1 MPHSSPDLARLAM
14 TVLQPGFDGVTPPGW
29 LRRALGEGLGGTVL
43 FARNLVDPAQTAR
56 LVAELRA
63 ENPAVVVAVDEEGGA
78 VTRLEAGTGS
88 SFPGNRALG
97 VADDAGLTERVA
109 RAIGRLL
116 AAADV
121 TLDYA
126 PVADV
131 NANPANPVIGV
142 RSFGPGPELTARH
155 TAAWVRGLQGAGV
168 AACAKHFPGH
178 GDTVT
183 DSHFAL
189 PTVHARLDVLR
200 ERDLPPFRAAVAAG
214 VRAVMCGH
222 LLVPAL
228 DPDAPATLSRR
239 ILTGLL
245 REELGF
251 DGMLVTDAI
260 EMRAVAALH
269 PPGEIAV
276 RALAAG
282 ADAVCAGVSSPGGES
297 VHALREAIVEAVHA
311 GRLPEE
317 RLAEAAARVLALASW
332 HAGRADLRNAPGPGP
347 EGGEDGAA
355 VGLEAARAAV
365 RIIVPGTAA
374 TAEAE
379 DTSPAGDGA
388 AGDGA
393 AGDVSSAVNGAIPAV
408 DDASPEV
415 NGAAPAGDDAPPEV
429 NGAAP
434 AGNGLVPEA
443 GAGIGEHS
451 LPPLRTPPFVVD
463 ITPRLNPAA
472 DPATP
477 TGLLGALRETA
488 PGTTGCTVTARVPE
502 LPAVPDDRPVVL
514 VVHDAGR
521 HPWVREL
528 LARAVR
534 LRPDAV
540 VVETGIPDEPVG
552 AVYVT
557 THGVS
562 RASARVVAH
571 WLTGDK

>member
-155 TAAWVRGLQGAGV
+155 TAAWVRGCRARGGRLRQALPRTRRHRHRLPLRAADRARPSRRAARARPAAVPRGGGGRGPGRDVRPPAGPRARPGRPRHTEPPHPDRPAPRGAG
-168 AACAKHFPGH
+168 
-178 GDTVT
+178 
-183 DSHFAL
+183 L
-189 PTVHARLDVLR
+189 RRHARHRRHRDARRGGPPPARRDRGPRAGRGRRRGLR
-200 ERDLPPFRAAVAAG
+200 R
-214 VRAVMCGH
+214 
-222 LLVPAL
+222 
-228 DPDAPATLSRR
+228 
-239 ILTGLL
+239 GLL
-245 REELGF
+245 
-251 DGMLVTDAI
+251 
-260 EMRAVAALH
+260 
-269 PPGEIAV
+269 
-276 RALAAG
+276 
-282 ADAVCAGVSSPGGES
+282 PGGES

-408 DDASPEV
+408 DDASP
-415 NGAAPAGDDAPPEV
+415 
-429 NGAAP
+429 
-434 AGNGLVPEA
+434 
-443 GAGIGEHS
+443 
-451 LPPLRTPPFVVD
+451 
-463 ITPRLNPAA
+463 
-472 DPATP
+472 
-477 TGLLGALRETA
+477 
-488 PGTTGCTVTARVPE
+488 
-502 LPAVPDDRPVVL
+502 
-514 VVHDAGR
+514 
-521 HPWVREL
+521 
-528 LARAVR
+528 
-534 LRPDAV
+534 
-540 VVETGIPDEPVG
+540 
-552 AVYVT
+552 
-557 THGVS
+557 
-562 RASARVVAH
+562 
-571 WLTGDK
+571 K